1 MVRPLVAV
9 RMTKFILTSFI
20 VLLLNP
26 ATSAQ
31 ITSSRPNADSLNL
44 EIINLRADVDHIKL
58 NLGRVEQRFKTGIV
72 VSTLGYTTVITG
84 GLMLGRKNDEL
95 GKGLLIAGGI
105 TGVTG
110 TILMVDAFR
119 FLGVASGRKKKR

>member
-1 MVRPLVAV
+1 MIKFLLTPFIFLV
-9 RMTKFILTSFI
+9 FIQ
-20 VLLLNP
+20 

-31 ITSSRPNADSLNL
+31 TTQQPDADSLRL
-44 EIINLRADVDHIKL
+44 AIVNLRADVDDIKL

-72 VSTLGYTTVITG
+72 VSTIGYTTVITG
-84 GLMLGRKNDEL
+84 GLMLGRKKDEL

-110 TILMVDAFR
+110 TILMVDAFK
-119 FLGVASGRKKKR
+119 FLGIASGRKKKR